1 MEKNNTNMPQ
11 SSNSELELNDLI
23 KRIRQLIEPMELE
36 ERVLALNRIR
46 EELSKSSPFND
57 PVDYVLWIPAEKV
70 QANDY
75 NPNLVASD
83 EMALLYTSIRL
94 DDFTQPIVSYR
105 IDPDHYEITDGFHR
119 NKIGRYPDIA
129 EKHKGYLPLSIID
142 KPLDERIG
150 STIRHNR
157 ARGTHQIR
165 SMSDIVVTLTKMG
178 WSEEKI
184 SQNLGMELDEIIR
197 LKQISGLKEAFQNHE
212 FSKSWE
218 EFERKYYKRE
228 CRQDT
233 DGKKK

>member
-1 MEKNNTNMPQ
+1 
-11 SSNSELELNDLI
+11 
-23 KRIRQLIEPMELE
+23 MELE
-36 ERVLALNRIR
+36 EKVLALNRIR
-46 EELSKSSPFND
+46 EELSKSSPFSD
-57 PVDYVLWIPAEKV
+57 PVDYVLWIPAGNV

-75 NPNLVASD
+75 NPNLVAPD
-83 EMALLYTSIRL
+83 EMELLYTSIRL

-105 IDPDHYEITDGFHR
+105 LDPDHYEITDGFHR

-129 EKHKGYLPLSIID
+129 EKHYGYLPLSIIN

-178 WSEEKI
+178 WSDERIGE
-184 SQNLGMELDEIIR
+184 NLGMEPDEIIR

-212 FSKSWE
+212 FSKSWV

-228 CRQDT
+228 YPHDG
-233 DGKKK
+233 DGKRK

>member
-1 MEKNNTNMPQ
+1 MERDKANTPRNC
-11 SSNSELELNDLI
+11 NSELDDLI
-23 KRIRQLIEPMELE
+23 EWIRELLDNMELE
-36 ERVLALNRIR
+36 EKVQALNRIR

-57 PVDYVLWIPAEKV
+57 PTDFVLWIPAEKV

-75 NPNLVASD
+75 NPNLVAPA
-83 EMALLYTSIRL
+83 EMELLHTSIRL

-105 IDPDHYEITDGFHR
+105 IDDDHYEITDGFHR
-119 NKIGRYPDIA
+119 NKVGRYPDIA
-129 EKHKGYLPLSIID
+129 KKHHGYLPLSIID

-178 WSEEKI
+178 WSDEKI
-184 SQNLGMELDEIIR
+184 GGNLGMELDEIIR

-212 FSKSWE
+212 FSKSWV
-218 EFERKYYKRE
+218 EFERKYYKQE
-228 CRQDT
+228 CPPDK